1 MQSNRSKT
9 WAVAVRTRGQPTPSR
24 INGLCVTASGLK
36 IDYDTLL
43 RTTLEYA
50 RGQPTI
56 AGDRRKAGDGPN
68 NDQASEAARSRGF
81 ANERGC
87 NVWY

>member
-1 MQSNRSKT
+1 MGCRGPQRAANRPL
-9 WAVAVRTRGQPTPSR
+9 AHQRPLRHGVV
-24 INGLCVTASGLK
+24 K

>member
-1 MQSNRSKT
+1 MLTLEPDWAHLLGGAVDARCKT
-9 WAVAVRTRGQPTPSR
+9 DCSA
-24 INGLCVTASGLK
+24 ASGLK